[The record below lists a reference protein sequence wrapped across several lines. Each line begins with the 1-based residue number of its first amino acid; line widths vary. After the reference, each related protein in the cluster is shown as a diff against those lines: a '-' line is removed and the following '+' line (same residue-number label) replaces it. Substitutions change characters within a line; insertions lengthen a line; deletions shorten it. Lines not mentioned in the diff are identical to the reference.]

1 MNNWVGGELPQS
13 FCLPLWL
20 RTIRGRS
27 LLGRSGL
34 YKNRKA
40 DLDGS
45 ASVCW
50 STRIRTW
57 NDRTR
62 ICSVTITP
70 YSKVASTVSFPIC
83 AAKVRTFLEPP
94 NVFSIFF
101 AKNAIFLQ
109 NGLIL
114 GSSDISS
121 DILLKA
127 ECHVSRNENSV
138 PLHLEVLGMNDVAST
153 YPLAESLFKPLQ

>member
-70 YSKVASTVSFPIC
+70 YSKVASTVSFSIC

-109 NGLIL
+109 KGVIFLRGISAGRYKSSQIHSSQFYFGG
-114 GSSDISS
+114 GSLS
-121 DILLKA
+121 
-127 ECHVSRNENSV
+127 EN
-138 PLHLEVLGMNDVAST
+138 
-153 YPLAESLFKPLQ
+153 